1 MASLAKKNRCAHEIK
16 TAVKGY
22 ITEATNSDGLGPG
35 RSKIRSMGRSI
46 RNTRKTK
53 NKRKPATVRNEPT
66 REKGKK
72 NDEDWGPVSSAA
84 KKVAKGAVK
93 GAAKEILK

>member
-1 MASLAKKNRCAHEIK
+1 
-16 TAVKGY
+16 
-22 ITEATNSDGLGPG
+22 
-35 RSKIRSMGRSI
+35 MGRKT

-53 NKRKPATVRNEPT
+53 SKRQPTTVKNKTVS
-66 REKGKK
+66 EKDKK

>member
-1 MASLAKKNRCAHEIK
+1 MRLRA
-16 TAVKGY
+16 AVKGY
-22 ITEATNSDGLGPG
+22 ITEATSTDTVLSRG

-53 NKRKPATVRNEPT
+53 NKRKPTTVRNEPT
-66 REKGKK
+66 SEKGKK

-93 GAAKEILK
+93 GAAREILK

>member
-1 MASLAKKNRCAHEIK
+1 MRLRA
-16 TAVKGY
+16 AVKGY
-22 ITEATNSDGLGPG
+22 ITEATNIDGLGPG
-35 RSKIRSMGRSI
+35 RSKLRSMRRSI

-53 NKRKPATVRNEPT
+53 NKRKPTTVRNEPT
-66 REKGKK
+66 SEKGKK

>member
-1 MASLAKKNRCAHEIK
+1 
-16 TAVKGY
+16 
-22 ITEATNSDGLGPG
+22 
-35 RSKIRSMGRSI
+35 MGRSI

-53 NKRKPATVRNEPT
+53 SKSKPTTVTNEPT
-66 REKGKK
+66 SEKGKK

>member
-1 MASLAKKNRCAHEIK
+1 
-16 TAVKGY
+16 
-22 ITEATNSDGLGPG
+22 
-35 RSKIRSMGRSI
+35 MGRSI
-46 RNTRKTK
+46 RNTRNTK
-53 NKRKPATVRNEPT
+53 NKKKPTTVRSEPIS
-66 REKGKK
+66 RKNKK